1 MLRYVTWRL
10 ISLIPVLV
18 GVAFIVFTL
27 LYITPGDPA
36 RMVLG
41 DLATDDM
48 IAEFRE
54 REGLNDP
61 FLLQFGRYL
70 YNAAAKGDIGK
81 SYMTKASVS
90 SELRASFPD
99 TFKISIFAILIALI
113 LGVPFGI
120 VSAVKQYSIFDS
132 ITMVFAMVGM
142 SMPVFWLGLLLI
154 LTFSVHLRWLPSSG
168 LDSFSAMI
176 LPSATLATQSLA
188 IITRMTR
195 SSMLEV
201 IRQDY
206 IRTARAKGQ
215 RESVVIL
222 RHALRNAMIPIVT
235 VAGVQ
240 FGVLLGGAVLTESI
254 FSIPGV
260 GRLMVSSIKMRDY
273 PIVQGGVLFIAFAA
287 SFVNLIV
294 DILYVYIDPRIK
306 VQR

>member
-1 MLRYVTWRL
+1 MYRYAIRRL
-10 ISLIPVLV
+10 VSLVPVLV

-27 LYITPGDPA
+27 LYMTPGDPA
-36 RMVLG
+36 RMALG
-41 DLATDDM
+41 DLATDEM
-48 IAEFRE
+48 TAEFRE
-54 REGLNDP
+54 KEGLDDP
-61 FLLQFGRYL
+61 FLAQFGRYL
-70 YNAAAKGDIGK
+70 YNALRGDLGR
-81 SYMTKASVS
+81 SYMTKSSVF
-90 SELRASFPD
+90 SELTASFPD
-99 TFKISIFAILIALI
+99 TFKISACAILIALV
-113 LGVPFGI
+113 LGIPFGI

-132 ITMVFAMVGM
+132 LTMLFAMVGM

-168 LDSFSAMI
+168 LDSFSALI

-215 RESVVIL
+215 KESVVIL
-222 RHALRNAMIPIVT
+222 RHALRNALIPIVT

-254 FSIPGV
+254 FSIPGI

-273 PIVQGGVLFIAFAA
+273 PVVQGGVLFIAFAA

-294 DILYVYIDPRIK
+294 DLLYVAIDPRIK
-306 VQR
+306 QS

>member
-1 MLRYVTWRL
+1 LV
-10 ISLIPVLV
+10 PVLI
-18 GVAFIVFTL
+18 GVAFIVFSL
-27 LYITPGDPA
+27 LYMTPGDPA

-48 IAEFRE
+48 IAEFRQK
-54 REGLNDP
+54 EGLDDP
-61 FLLQFGRYL
+61 FLVQFGRYL
-70 YNAAAKGDIGK
+70 WNAARGDIGK
-81 SYMTKASVS
+81 SYMTKSSVF
-90 SELRASFPD
+90 SELAASFPD
-99 TFKISIFAILIALI
+99 TFKISACAILIALI

-120 VSAVKQYSIFDS
+120 VSAVRQYSIFDS
-132 ITMVFAMVGM
+132 LTMLFAMVGM

-168 LDSFSAMI
+168 LDSLSAMI
-176 LPSATLATQSLA
+176 LPSVTLATQSLA

-215 RESVVIL
+215 MESVVIL

-294 DILYVYIDPRIK
+294 DMLYVAIDPRIK
-306 VQR
+306 QN

>member
-1 MLRYVTWRL
+1 MYRYAIRRL
-10 ISLIPVLV
+10 VSLVPVLA

-27 LYITPGDPA
+27 LYMTPGDPA
-36 RMVLG
+36 RMALG
-41 DLATDDM
+41 DLATDEM
-48 IAEFRE
+48 TAEFRE
-54 REGLNDP
+54 KEGLDDP
-61 FLLQFGRYL
+61 FLAQFGRYL
-70 YNAAAKGDIGK
+70 YNALRGDLGR
-81 SYMTKASVS
+81 SYMTKSSVF
-90 SELRASFPD
+90 SELTASFPD
-99 TFKISIFAILIALI
+99 TFKISACAIFIALV
-113 LGVPFGI
+113 LGIPFGI

-132 ITMVFAMVGM
+132 LTMLFAMVGM

-168 LDSFSAMI
+168 LDSLSALI

-215 RESVVIL
+215 KESVVIL
-222 RHALRNAMIPIVT
+222 RHALRNALIPIVT

-254 FSIPGV
+254 FSIPGI

-273 PIVQGGVLFIAFAA
+273 PVVQGGVLFIAFAA

-294 DILYVYIDPRIK
+294 DLLYVAIDPRIK
-306 VQR
+306 QG